1 MSSIINTDLTE
12 IQKKALQDWFD
23 TKNTDLA
30 LMLNGFFECVKTH
43 QIEFGDSGD
52 NQHLEQEIR
61 ESIQKIKEEIKTFLR
76 IEEGS
81 IVVKS
86 SVIQIFDAKLCFDY
100 RKIYPLIAKAEIQFI
115 HCQFLTTK
123 EDLPIGWEG
132 SGRVF
137 EKKLFFHDCVFEEFV
152 SFSSSVFK
160 EAVEFNNSAFVS
172 SVDFHECI
180 FEKNACFYGVDFKG
194 VPNFSQAK
202 FLQKINLVN
211 TNLNFSFEECRKF
224 VENEK
229 KRRIERRGE
238 TLKMGKPI
246 TGAQIANDFRDS
258 FRLFKGNLIDGH
270 NQLDATNYRKIEL
283 YFKEIEME
291 EGLENPKKQF
301 DWGILVEK
309 IQKFYIRVSESI
321 FPREMPMYV
330 EYNLVKFYRKI
341 SDHHFGLFDIANI
354 FVFFVAFHSIF
365 VFGTMWGAKNFLLY
379 GTDTEIR
386 WIAIMLFCSIV
397 GIIVFCIFYVFHRKK
412 IGLDIFI
419 RLAFLLLFSI
429 FVYRFFQPLI
439 SRPEYVDLK
448 NQLMLFTLSFGL
460 VASYCL
466 FFLFFYFMFKCRF
479 LKNLF
484 YFLSYPCFLFFFVTE
499 PYIVAPVL
507 GVFQGQKTDNVILEK
522 YIQTTNFSEVKDLVQ
537 SCKILNQQID
547 WTHDQFQQVRQVLL
561 KHSDEFLLNGE
572 CFKKK
577 DGEDQKTYEIEVR
590 KVSIMVLKNIVLNNA
605 LKTINMIYFIVVVLL
620 LFSLVKTAR
629 KNSIVPS

>member
-30 LMLNGFFECVKTH
+30 LMLNSFFECVKTH

-61 ESIQKIKEEIKTFLR
+61 ESVQKIKEEIKTFLR

-137 EKKLFFHDCVFEEFV
+137 EKKLSFHDCVFEEFV

-194 VPNFSQAK
+194 VPNFSQAN

-229 KRRIERRGE
+229 KRRIEQRE
-238 TLKMGKPI
+238 KTQKIGKPI
-246 TGAQIANDFRDS
+246 TEAQIANDFRDS

-283 YFKEIEME
+283 YFKEIEMK

-301 DWGILVEK
+301 DWGVLVEK

-321 FPREMPMYV
+321 FPREIPIYV

-341 SDHHFGLFDIANI
+341 SDHHFGLFDIVNL
-354 FVFFVAFHSIF
+354 FVFFVAFHSLF
-365 VFGTMWGAKNFLLY
+365 VFGITQILENFFLL
-379 GTDTEIR
+379 GTQEEIE
-386 WIAIMLFCSIV
+386 CIV
-397 GIIVFCIFYVFHRKK
+397 RIVFVSIASVYATITIYLFVRGKK
-412 IGLDIFI
+412 IYRDISK
-419 RLAFLLLFSI
+419 RLALVGFVAFFFFLYILNSKTISI
-429 FVYRFFQPLI
+429 DF
-439 SRPEYVDLK
+439 K
-448 NQLMLFTLSFGL
+448 NQAILYIILFGL
-460 VASYCL
+460 IALYCL
-466 FFLFFYFMFKCRF
+466 FFLAMYLIFRCGF
-479 LKNLF
+479 LKKFF
-484 YFLSYPCFLFFFVTE
+484 YFLSYPCFIFFFVTE
-499 PYIVAPVL
+499 PYVVAPVL
-507 GVFQGQKTDNVILEK
+507 GVFQGQKTDNVILER

-577 DGEDQKTYEIEVR
+577 DGEDQKTYEIETR
-590 KVSIMVLKNIVLNNA
+590 KISIMVLKNIVLNNA
-605 LKTINMIYFIVVVLL
+605 LKTINMIYFIVIVLL